1 MARVPAPGVTL
12 IKKFEGCRLEAYPDP
27 LTGGKPY
34 TIGWGSTRRRDGSPF
49 KLGDR
54 ISQQEADDLLVWQIE
69 QEFLPPQ
76 ERIPTWFNLNENQ
89 QGAVLSFS
97 YNLGAAF
104 YGSNGFETISRVLRE
119 QSWKDIEYAFTMYRN
134 PKSNVEEGLL
144 RRRLSEAEVFLA
156 GTSGVGLSPLGQK
169 YLTGG
174 RTYSPGARLSN
185 EAQEYLAWRSGSPVS
200 VAPAPTGR
208 RILYLA
214 TPNMQGPDV
223 LEAQKA
229 LVLKGASVTPDGF
242 FGPATDTAV
251 KRFQSMNGLFAD
263 GVVGPQTW
271 DFLLKRVLYLSNPYM
286 FGTDVTQVQQA
297 LANRGYRIT
306 PDGVFGPGTDAVI
319 KQFQATQG
327 LTSDG
332 VVGPKTLARLG
343 IA

>member
-1 MARVPAPGVTL
+1 MKL
-12 IKKFEGCRLEAYPDP
+12 IKKFEGCHLEAYPDP

-54 ISQQEADDLLVWQIE
+54 LSQQEVDDLLIWQIE
-69 QEFLPPQ
+69 QEFLPRQ
-76 ERIPTWFNLNENQ
+76 ERIPNWFSLNDNQ
-89 QGAVLSFS
+89 QGAVLSFA

-104 YGSNGFETISRVLRE
+104 YGSNGFETLSRVLRE
-119 QSWKDIEYAFTMYRN
+119 QSWKEIEYAFTLYRN

-156 GTSGVGLSPLGQK
+156 GTPGVDLSPAAQR

-185 EAQEYLAWRSGSPVS
+185 EAQDYLAWRSGNPVKDLTPIPS
-200 VAPAPTGR
+200 GR

-214 TPNMQGPDV
+214 TPNLQGEDV

-229 LVLKGASVTPDGF
+229 LVLKGASIVADGV
-242 FGPATDTAV
+242 FGPGTKAAV
-251 KRFQSMNGLFAD
+251 ERFQSMNGMVAD

-271 DFLLKRVLYLSNPYM
+271 DLLLERVLYLNIPYM
-286 FGTDVTQVQQA
+286 VGADVTKVQQA
-297 LANRGYRIT
+297 LASKGYRVI
-306 PDGVFGPGTDAVI
+306 PDGVFGPGTDTAI
-319 KQFQATQG
+319 KQFQASQG
-327 LTSDG
+327 LLADG
-332 VVGPKTLARLG
+332 VVGPKTRVRLG